1 MTGARQ
7 AAEARGRRA
16 EWIASVWLMAK
27 GYRVLERRLRTPFG
41 EIDLVAVKGQVL
53 AFIEI
58 KTRGRPAKAVE
69 ALTPRQQARLIRA
82 GAYFRSSR
90 RAFAR
95 LQPRFDLI
103 VMDQG
108 RWPDHRR
115 GAWQAE
121 GRDALSLN

>member
-16 EWIASVWLMAK
+16 EMLAALWLMAK
-27 GYRVLERRLRTPFG
+27 GYRIIERRLRTPFG
-41 EIDLVAVKGQVL
+41 EIDLVAVRGRVL

-58 KTRGRPAKAVE
+58 KARGRSGRAIE

-82 GAYFRSSR
+82 GAHFRSSR
-90 RAFAR
+90 RGLAR

-103 VMDQG
+103 VMEYG

-121 GRDALSLN
+121 GRDAQGLN